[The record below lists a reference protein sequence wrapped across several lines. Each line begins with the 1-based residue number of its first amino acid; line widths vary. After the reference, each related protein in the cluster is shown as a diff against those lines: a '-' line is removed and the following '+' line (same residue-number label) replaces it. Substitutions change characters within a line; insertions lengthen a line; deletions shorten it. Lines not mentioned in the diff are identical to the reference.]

1 MIDSINVA
9 IGQIRPR
16 KGDYD
21 ENLRRIGGFLAQIA
35 QFDAPPGLVVF
46 PETFMS
52 GYFVQGG
59 VVDLVVTAGALF
71 RDLATQHEHSGAP
84 PLDVVVGFYEQFD
97 NRVFNA
103 ALYASLGGAAP
114 RIVHVHRKVF
124 LPSYGLFDEKRFV
137 EEGNE
142 IRAFDTGWGRAAMG
156 VCEDIWHSIIPTLA
170 ALDGAQVIIV
180 PSAGPARGLAATSD
194 THDARPG
201 SARAWESRV
210 REVAIEHGVYI
221 ILAQLVGSEGGKS
234 FQGSSTIVAPDG
246 EVVARGPAF
255 EDAIVTATL
264 SPTAIAR
271 TRAQQPFL
279 GDIEAKLDNLLL
291 GRSRP
296 ASLRFD
302 SHGPDRRGGV
312 PAVTGRAP
320 VIEEEDVHDPMQIA
334 PQLAEDW
341 LVSFLRDEVKMR
353 RGFDRVLVGLSGGV
367 DSAVTA
373 ALAVKAFGEKHV
385 VGVRMPYKTSSEESL
400 SHADDIARALGIE
413 LHTVDISDAVDGYF
427 RAVGDDLDDT
437 RRGNVM
443 ARVRM
448 ITLFDL
454 SAELAAL
461 PLGTGNKTER
471 LLGYFTWH
479 ADDSP
484 PINPV
489 GDLFK
494 TQIRTLAR
502 HLGIPEVVIDKPAS
516 ADLVPGQTDEEDL
529 GVSYDDA
536 DRILHWMLSGYHDDA
551 ITALGFTAE
560 TVSLV
565 RRRLETTHWKR
576 NPPTVAVV
584 SDTAIGEGY
593 LRPVDY

>member
-21 ENLRRIGGFLAQIA
+21 ENLRRIGGVLAQIA
-35 QFDAPPGLVVF
+35 QHDAPPDLVVF
-46 PETFMS
+46 PETFVS
-52 GYFVQGG
+52 GHFVQGG
-59 VVDLVVTAGALF
+59 VTELVVTAGALF
-71 RDLATQHEHSGAP
+71 RDLATQHEHSAAP

-97 NRVFNA
+97 NRVFNS
-103 ALYASLGGAAP
+103 ALYVSLGGAAP

-124 LPSYGLFDEKRFV
+124 LPTYGLFDEKRFV

-170 ALDGAQVIIV
+170 VLDGAQVIIV
-180 PSAGPARGLAATSD
+180 PSAGPARGLAATSN
-194 THDARPG
+194 TSVARPET
-201 SARAWESRV
+201 ADAWESRV
-210 REVAIEHGVYI
+210 REVAIEHGVYVV
-221 ILAQLVGSEGGKS
+221 LAQLVGSEGGKS
-234 FQGSSTIVAPDG
+234 LQGSSTIVAPDG

-271 TRAQQPFL
+271 TRAHQSSL
-279 GDIEAKLDNLLL
+279 GDIETKLDILLR

-296 ASLRFD
+296 ATLRFD
-302 SHGPDRRGGV
+302 SHGLDRRGGI

-320 VIEEEDVHDPMQIA
+320 VIEPGDLPDPMQIT

-341 LVSFLRDEVKMR
+341 LVSFLRDEVKVR

-373 ALAVKAFGEKHV
+373 ALAAKAFGPKNV

-400 SHADDIARALGIE
+400 SHASDVAAALEIE
-413 LHTVDISDAVDGYF
+413 LQTVDISDAVDGYV

-454 SAELAAL
+454 SAKLGAL

-484 PINPV
+484 PVNPV

-494 TQIRTLAR
+494 TQVRMLAR
-502 HLGIPEVVIDKPAS
+502 HLGLPDVIIDKPAS
-516 ADLVPGQTDEEDL
+516 ADLVPGQTDEADL

-536 DRILHWMLSGYHDDA
+536 DRILHWILNGHRDDA
-551 ITALGFTAE
+551 IVALGFPAE
-560 TVSLV
+560 TVALV
-565 RRRLETTHWKR
+565 RRRLDTTHWKR
-576 NPPTVAVV
+576 NLPTVAVL